1 MFHPQWRE
9 QALAGLSRP
18 FDLVVLGGGITGCGV
33 FFDAAQRGLRALLV
47 EQRDIASGTS
57 SRSSKLI
64 HGGLRYLKHM
74 QFRVTRMSCRERD
87 RQLAL
92 HPHLVTPLPW
102 IYPSYEGDR
111 TPGWKVELG
120 LRIHDRLSDWPEKYR
135 RLDRDDLE
143 RLVPD
148 LPREQLR
155 RALAYHD
162 GRVDDA
168 RLTLAVASS
177 GLAQGGVALTRME
190 MEEGVRDADGT
201 LRGLRLRDSLSGV
214 VYTVDAPLVVN
225 ATGTWVD
232 RVRHRLGLESST
244 VRPSRGSHL
253 MFGADAL
260 PLDAAVTVMSPGDGR
275 PVFFVPHPEGVLVGT
290 TDLFHHG
297 DLDDPRP
304 TQNEVDYL
312 LRAVRATFP
321 GRNVTADDIRGCF
334 AGVRPVLQN
343 HAESPS
349 AASREEAIWFERGL
363 LSVAGG
369 KLTTWRATAEAVV
382 DEAIR
387 HLPPERT
394 GQLRP
399 CATFGTPLAGLAP
412 MDLPDRLVSGF
423 DLEPTVAQAMTRRLG
438 HLAWLACE
446 MAKDGAELRPLTPD
460 VDLTAA
466 EVRCHVR
473 YGGVLHLRDLLLRR
487 VRLGMWHPALAD
499 DLLPHL
505 RRPMRRALGW
515 SRARWDDEVESYL
528 HAAEG
533 WAPRGIR
540 AADDSAADDPVGS
553 KPSPRRAHR

>member
-9 QALAGLSRP
+9 QALSSLAQP
-18 FDLVVLGGGITGCGV
+18 FDVVVLGGGITGCGV
-33 FFDAAQRGLRALLV
+33 FFDAAQRGLRVLLV

-74 QFRVTRMSCRERD
+74 QLRVTRTSCRERD

-102 IYPSYEGDR
+102 IYPSYAGDR
-111 TPGWKVELG
+111 TAGWKVELG
-120 LRIHDRLSDWPEKYR
+120 LKIHDRLSDWPETYR
-135 RLDRDDLE
+135 RLDDDELA
-143 RLVPD
+143 RLAPD
-148 LPREQLR
+148 LPREQLQ

-177 GLAQGGVALTRME
+177 GLTQGGVVLTRME
-190 MEEGVRDADGT
+190 MEEGIWGRDGA
-201 LRGLRLRDSLSGV
+201 LRGLRLRDSPSGV
-214 VYTVDAPLVVN
+214 VYNVETPLVVN

-253 MFGADAL
+253 MFGSGTL
-260 PLDAAVTVMSPGDGR
+260 PLDAAVTVMSPDDGR

-304 TQNEVDYL
+304 TQDEVDYL
-312 LRAVRATFP
+312 LRAVQATFP
-321 GRNVTADDIRGCF
+321 GRSVTAGDIRGCF

-343 HAESPS
+343 HAENPS
-349 AASREEAIWFERGL
+349 AASREEAVWFEGGL

-382 DEAIR
+382 DDVVR
-387 HLPPERT
+387 RLPPERT
-394 GQLRP
+394 ERLRP

-412 MDLPDRLVSGF
+412 MDLPQRLMHGF
-423 DLEPTVAQAMTRRLG
+423 EVEPTVAEAMARRLG
-438 HLAWLACE
+438 SLAWLACE
-446 MAKDGAELRPLTPD
+446 MAMDGAELRPLTPD

-473 YGGVLHLRDLLLRR
+473 YGGVLHLEDLLLRR
-487 VRLGMWHPALAD
+487 VRLGMWHPAAAD
-499 DLLPHL
+499 GLLPHL
-505 RRPMRRALGW
+505 RRPLRRALGW
-515 SRARWDDEVESYL
+515 TRQRWDEEVESYTQ
-528 HAAEG
+528 AAEG

-540 AADDSAADDPVGS
+540 AAASTQGAAS
-553 KPSPRRAHR
+553 SPRGAHR